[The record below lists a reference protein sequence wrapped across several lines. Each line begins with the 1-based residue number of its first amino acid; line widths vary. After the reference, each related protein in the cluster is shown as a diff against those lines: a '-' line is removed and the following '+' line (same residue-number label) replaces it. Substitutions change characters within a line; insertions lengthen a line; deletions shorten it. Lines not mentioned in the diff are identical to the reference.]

1 MSSLRPMS
9 LARPAALLCVPLLAL
24 GVSACAGTTSNDYKG
39 ENHAVAEAIANL
51 QTYATAGE
59 AQKICSKL
67 LASAVTARLDSEP
80 GGCKRALKDQLSQVD
95 TPTLTVQEVQ
105 PHGATGASAE
115 VKSTYAGN
123 SKVTTI
129 TLVKENGAWKIS
141 KLGESEIH

>member
-1 MSSLRPMS
+1 MS

-24 GVSACAGTTSNDYKG
+24 GVSACAGTTSSNDYKG
-39 ENHAVAEAIANL
+39 ENHAVAAAIANL
-51 QTYATAGE
+51 QTEATAGE
-59 AQKICSKL
+59 AQKICSDV
-67 LASAVTARLDSEP
+67 LASTVTARLDSQP

-95 TPTLTVQEVQ
+95 TPTLTVQEVK
-105 PHGATGASAE
+105 PLGATSASAE

-141 KLGESEIH
+141 SLG